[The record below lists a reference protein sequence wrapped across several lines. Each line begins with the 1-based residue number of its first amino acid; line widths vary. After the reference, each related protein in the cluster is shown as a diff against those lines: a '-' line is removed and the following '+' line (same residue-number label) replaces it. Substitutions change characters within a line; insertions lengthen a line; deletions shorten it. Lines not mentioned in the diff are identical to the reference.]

1 MSELKID
8 GELLE
13 LMIELYTAGYLNGHN
28 DTVEGVFTDVYQAD
42 KKTYFKEEVLEFIAE
57 HKD

>member
-1 MSELKID
+1 MKID

>member
-42 KKTYFKEEVLEFIAE
+42 KKTYFKEEVLEVYSRA
-57 HKD
+57 